1 MDPILQIGMGGVL
14 AILLIRE
21 VISFIKWLI
30 DRREPNGDG
39 KPYKSNGGMAC
50 QECRSWLMR
59 THELTEQ
66 LFTMHNQKDAD
77 GVYVWYVKH
86 SLTEAINKI
95 ADAITLQTQLLQKI
109 VEHQDTEDNE
119 KKLASLATKQ

>member
-1 MDPILQIGMGGVL
+1 MDPLLQIGMGGVL

-21 VISFIKWLI
+21 VIAFIKWLI
-30 DRREPNGDG
+30 DRKDPNGGSKDFR
-39 KPYKSNGGMAC
+39 PMAC
-50 QECRSWLMR
+50 QECRTWLMR

-66 LFTMHNQKDAD
+66 LYTMHNQKDAD

-109 VEHQDTEDNE
+109 VEHQDVEDTE
-119 KKLASLATKQ
+119 KKLAAISAKQ